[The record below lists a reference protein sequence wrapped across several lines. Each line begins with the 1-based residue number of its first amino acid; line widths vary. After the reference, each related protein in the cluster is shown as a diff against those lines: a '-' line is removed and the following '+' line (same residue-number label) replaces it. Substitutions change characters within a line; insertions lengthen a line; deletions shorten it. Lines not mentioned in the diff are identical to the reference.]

1 MKKIV
6 QFLTASILFENPA
19 LSLFV
24 GITPLLA
31 SSTTL
36 LGGVFM
42 GISALLSICAS
53 CVLFRLLKK
62 LIPDSIK
69 DIVYILIVACVISI
83 IEMLMHAFLPS
94 VYEKLGIYLP
104 LLSVGGL
111 VFSRSLTFSKSKTMK
126 GTFLCGLSTGIGY
139 LAVCVVVS
147 FFRELLGAG
156 TVAGFTVFPDE
167 YAISHITGPVGG
179 FMFLGLLIA
188 IFRHFFGKIKEEEE
202 I

>member
-1 MKKIV
+1 MKKIF
-6 QFLTASILFENPA
+6 QFLGASVLFENPA

-31 SSTTL
+31 STATL

-42 GISALLSICAS
+42 GVSALVSICAS
-53 CVLFRLLKK
+53 CVLFRLLRKI
-62 LIPDSIK
+62 IPDSVR

-83 IEMLMHAFLPS
+83 LEVLLHAFLPS

-126 GTFLCGLSTGIGY
+126 GTFLCGLSAGIGY
-139 LAVCVVVS
+139 FVVCVVVA

-156 TVAGFTVFPDE
+156 TIAGFTVFPDE
-167 YAISHITGPVGG
+167 YAIAHLTGPVGG
-179 FMFLGLLIA
+179 FMLLGLLIA
-188 IFRHFFGKIKEEEE
+188 VFRHFFGKIKEEEE